1 MNRRSFLVSSA
12 ALAVMPS
19 SLLLEGCSGSAA
31 AQDLVN
37 WTPSLQSTA
46 ATVAATVELLLPA
59 DAVIIEAALVG
70 FDTATN
76 LAVAEAK
83 AYLANP
89 GQSTLQALQTGVTT
103 LQQQVNSALLQAA
116 KIVNPKSQQA
126 VTAAINA
133 VATVVNSMLALILS
147 IKGNTVAAAAK
158 TAKVIRLRDL
168 PYSDQEQAVTIVAEH
183 YRITRDEA
191 SIRVN
196 GGEAAIWAAGF

>member
-1 MNRRSFLVSSA
+1 MNRRRFVLGSA
-12 ALAVMPS
+12 AILATPTG
-19 SLLLEGCSGSAA
+19 LLLEGCSPSSI
-31 AQDLVN
+31 AQQVVD

-46 ATVAATVELLLPA
+46 ATVAATVELLVPE
-59 DAVIIEAALVG
+59 DAVIIKAALVG
-70 FDTATN
+70 FDAATN

-89 GQSTLQALQTGVTT
+89 GQTTLQALQTGVTT

-126 VTAAINA
+126 VTAALNA
-133 VATVVNSMLALILS
+133 VATVINSIFALILS
-147 IKGNTVAAAAK
+147 IKGNTLATAAK

-196 GGEAAIWAAGF
+196 GGEALIWTAGF

>member
-1 MNRRSFLVSSA
+1 MNRRRFVLGSA
-12 ALAVMPS
+12 AILATPTG
-19 SLLLEGCSGSAA
+19 LLLEGCSPSSI
-31 AQDLVN
+31 AQQVVD
-37 WTPSLQSTA
+37 WTPALQSTA
-46 ATVAATVELLLPA
+46 ATVASTVALLAPA
-59 DAVIIEAALVG
+59 DAVIVNAALIG
-70 FDTATN
+70 FDAATN
-76 LAVAEAK
+76 LAVSEAK

>member
-1 MNRRSFLVSSA
+1 MNRRRFVLGSA
-12 ALAVMPS
+12 AILATPTG
-19 SLLLEGCSGSAA
+19 LLLEGCSPSSI
-31 AQDLVN
+31 AQQVVD

-46 ATVAATVELLLPA
+46 ATVAATVELLVPE
-59 DAVIIEAALVG
+59 DAVIIKAALVG
-70 FDTATN
+70 FDAATN

-89 GQSTLQALQTGVTT
+89 GQTTLQALQTGVTT

-126 VTAAINA
+126 VTAALNA
-133 VATVVNSMLALILS
+133 VATVINSIFALILS
-147 IKGNTVAAAAK
+147 IKGNTLATAAK

-183 YRITRDEA
+183 YHITRDEA

-196 GGEAAIWAAGF
+196 GGEALIWTAGF